1 MHDKFFNDPI
11 YQLISKFVD
20 NRALVVDLDGSV
32 YLIDSKGNKR
42 VNLSEVYS
50 NIDKNNLNVF
60 SNGMVALNFSD
71 DKTSIIIDTE
81 GLIVSETNLKRL
93 FSYENGI
100 ALYMEN
106 GKYGY
111 ADEMGNIMLEAIYD
125 NATNCSDGIGFVNK
139 DEQWYRFELIGP
151 GNR

>member
-1 MHDKFFNDPI
+1 MHDNSFNDPI
-11 YQLISKFVD
+11 YQSISKFGD
-20 NRALVVDLDGSV
+20 NRALVIDLDGSV
-32 YLIDSKGNKR
+32 YLIDSEGNKR
-42 VNLSEVYS
+42 ANLSEVYS
-50 NIDKNNLNVF
+50 NIDKNSLNVF

-71 DKTSIIIDTE
+71 DKTSIIIDIE
-81 GLIVSETNLKRL
+81 GLVVSETNLKCI

-111 ADEMGNIMLEAIYD
+111 VDEVGNIVLEAIYD
-125 NATNCSDGIGFVNK
+125 NATNCSNGIGFVNK
-139 DEQWYRFELIGP
+139 DEQWYRFELITH